1 MRILRD
7 GTFKMKPSAVK
18 AAEWMAQEPLPMRS
32 MRKNTSVKVF
42 MGAGWEKGHVISWA
56 KEGITVHLPRKK
68 KNVCVRD
75 NRNIKEDSS
84 E

>member
-1 MRILRD
+1 MDFLAIYSEA
-7 GTFKMKPSAVK
+7 GMIGCVGAMFM
-18 AAEWMAQEPLPMRS
+18 
-32 MRKNTSVKVF
+32 F
-42 MGAGWEKGHVISWA
+42 MGAGWEKGHVVSWA